1 MHVLAH
7 PNKNGAAMLP
17 TLIHLIEVIRRAL
30 RKANDGMSMLAEV
43 YQEAQELRRRLR
55 RKAPRTED

>member
-1 MHVLAH
+1 
-7 PNKNGAAMLP
+7 MLP

-43 YQEAQELRRRLR
+43 YQEAQEFRRSLR
-55 RKAPRTED
+55 RKYPHAED

>member
-1 MHVLAH
+1 
-7 PNKNGAAMLP
+7 MLP
-17 TLIHLIEVIRRAL
+17 TLIHLLEVIRRAF